1 MVNYLVITPILKQP
15 KILRLFFAFI
25 GYEFGDM
32 DPDEMVKLLDK
43 VDMTKNDQFDQV
55 IDIVGVIVNDAE
67 ITTEF
72 GNKYDT
78 TESTLD
84 EPQNGGSSGQ
94 VEPESTT
101 SSSTTS
107 TSTTSASEDEVKDQ
121 AEKVTKLLNVALSI
135 TNIDGLATSLKRFDF
150 ETRFVSEFMKF

>member
-1 MVNYLVITPILKQP
+1 
-15 KILRLFFAFI
+15 
-25 GYEFGDM
+25 M

-43 VDMTKNDQFDQV
+43 VDMTKNDQFGQV

-84 EPQNGGSSGQ
+84 EPQSGNNGQ
-94 VEPESTT
+94 VEQESTT
-101 SSSTTS
+101 SSSTTA

-121 AEKVTKLLNVALSI
+121 ADKITKLLNVALSV
-135 TNIDGLATSLKRFDF
+135 TNIDGLAPSLNRLDF
-150 ETRFVSEFMKF
+150 ETRFVSVVNYS